1 MKKFYFVAVMT
12 ALVALGGC
20 STTDEAEKNGTVAQ
34 TTLSI
39 GLPVGVSR
47 TAIDNEGRASWTEG
61 DTFALW
67 AENAN
72 GESALNGVNFSMM
85 YYWVSWQSAIFTA
98 TTTPMSEGIYTYYA
112 TSPVPDNYSNGIA
125 TYAIPA
131 HQQGDSF
138 NGGYDIMVATPAE
151 ADALSEEKI
160 NGLALDFCHKMH
172 TLKVGIAEN
181 NLGTEISKLVFSFPS
196 AVTGSVSVDCKNP
209 EAVATLANGS
219 KELTIEC
226 GDGINAGETVWG
238 VIFPQTISGNVNL
251 TAYGVDGRQSIT
263 KNIAL
268 DKECLAGHITPL
280 SLTVPGMCSTLRFS
294 IGTNNLG
301 EDIEK
306 ITITG
311 NNGFST
317 VFSGV
322 TNNTYDYCAD
332 SDSATIFDQYE
343 GQTFTATF
351 ESKSAIVSSTFTMP
365 SQLGGGINVI
375 PALTVPYLFE
385 EDFSCIH
392 TNAEKD
398 GDDSQASSDTNQTG
412 ASLDSYMNH
421 KGWSAARF
429 KLVAGTCPRINARAQ
444 KVAIWA
450 SEHYGRLDSPQLSNL
465 KAGASVDI
473 KLTFDAGGLEWKGE
487 YAGQDVVSVN
497 VVRHTTA
504 GVLNGIPVGKTGIS
518 SSYDTTLADFGEVQ
532 FGCTL
537 KSDYGL
543 SSFSS
548 VFPTFSGI
556 ISGATNTSR
565 LCFYP
570 TILQDAGTIGN
581 IEVGFYID
589 NIKVSIVQQ

>member
-1 MKKFYFVAVMT
+1 MKKFYFVAVMV
-12 ALVALGGC
+12 ALAALGGC
-20 STTDEAEKNGTVAQ
+20 CTTDEENKNGTVAQ

-39 GLPVGVSR
+39 GLPVGISR
-47 TAIDNEGRASWTEG
+47 TAIDDEGRASWTEG

-98 TTTPMSEGIYTYYA
+98 NTTPMSEGTYTYYA
-112 TSPVPDNYSNGIA
+112 TAPKPESHSNGTA
-125 TYAIPA
+125 TYTIPA
-131 HQQGDSF
+131 SQQGDSF
-138 NGGYDIMVATPAE
+138 KGVYDIMVATPAE
-151 ADALSEEKI
+151 ADALSEERV
-160 NGLALDFCHKMH
+160 NTLALDFHHKMH
-172 TLKVGIAEN
+172 ILKVGIAEN
-181 NLGTEISKLVFSFPS
+181 NLGTEIGKLVFSFPS
-196 AVTGSVSVDCKNP
+196 AVTGSVSVDYKNY
-209 EAVATLANGS
+209 EADATLANGS
-219 KELTIEC
+219 KELVIEC

-280 SLTVPGMCSTLRFS
+280 SLTVPAMCSTLRFS

-301 EDIEK
+301 EAIEK
-306 ITITG
+306 LTITG

-317 VFSGV
+317 VFEGV
-322 TNNTYDYCAD
+322 TNNTYDYCTDTD
-332 SDSATIFDQYE
+332 STTIFDQYE

-398 GDDSQASSDTNQTG
+398 GDDDQASNDTNQTG
-412 ASLDSYMNH
+412 ASLDNYMNH

-429 KLVAGTCPRINARAQ
+429 KLVAGACPRINARAQ
-444 KVAIWA
+444 KVIIWA
-450 SEHYGRLDSPQLSNL
+450 SQHHGRLDSPQLSNL

-473 KLTFDAGGLEWKGE
+473 KLTFDAGGLEWKGG
-487 YAGQDVVSVN
+487 YADQDVVEVN
-497 VVRHTTA
+497 VVRHTTT
-504 GVLNGIPVGKTGIS
+504 GVLNGIPVGATGIS

-537 KSDYGL
+537 KGNYGL

-556 ISGATNTSR
+556 ISGATSTSR

-570 TILQDAGTIGN
+570 TLKLDAATIGN
-581 IEVGFYID
+581 VEVGFYID
-589 NIKVSIVQQ
+589 NIKVSIAQ